1 MPPPVS
7 ADQASRTVLSARFQD
22 SSMCGRSEQGR
33 RALALVAAAAALAA
47 LAPGRAA
54 AAGAGAVENA
64 LPPPN
69 DMQRLWEELGNVK
82 TMMSGISV
90 CARAGRNAR
99 RRGRVSA
106 DELSRFNTLYLGKLE
121 HRMLAIATALSSVDS
136 NVKNLQERAHV
147 WDTFQLHVAAWNE
160 QIKTLDKKVD
170 ILSRG
175 HEKLD
180 VMDGKLS
187 ALQALDYKVERVA
200 GRVGEAEARLAAL
213 ARSLDAHRDAHRD
226 SYALFGDVAARGV
239 VSTLRI
245 IERKVDR
252 LQKLI
257 CACDKEVQE
266 VRCKS

>member
-82 TMMSGISV
+82 TMMSGIS
-90 CARAGRNAR
+90 
-99 RRGRVSA
+99 